1 MYMLYRR
8 QISAQRWTRISENQ
22 QGPPTLHSHTHTGC
36 ENNNII
42 VITIIRL
49 FINVVDTLLE
59 WGDGAYLSPH
69 LDNVQRHLPLILTV
83 VIDLLTVNNVL
94 MSPLSANTRVFLS

>member
-1 MYMLYRR
+1 MRSDGR
-8 QISAQRWTRISENQ
+8 ESVKINRAH
-22 QGPPTLHSHTHTGC
+22 LHYTHTHTHAHTGC

-69 LDNVQRHLPLILTV
+69 LDNVQRYLPLILTV

-94 MSPLSANTRVFLS
+94 MSPLSANTCVFLS